1 MIILIPI
8 FIIII
13 VIVIAVL
20 WYFLNLGDVI
30 TQFSDDSDDS
40 NLEKCKFMATDI
52 INGFTYTK
60 SGKEV
65 TDPDTQIDCIDCS
78 DYIYKTNGECSKYSR
93 ETRLL
98 AENNYLQICT
108 SLEYPKSCDLY
119 FVKSQPEN

>member
-13 VIVIAVL
+13 VIVLAVL

-30 TQFSDDSDDS
+30 TKFSEDGDDN

-52 INGFTYTK
+52 VNGFTYTN

-65 TDPDTQIDCIDCS
+65 TDPDTQIDCVDCS
-78 DYIYKTNGECSKYSR
+78 EYIYKTNGECSRYSR

>member
-13 VIVIAVL
+13 VITLVVL
-20 WYFLNLGDVI
+20 WYFLNLEDVI
-30 TQFSDDSDDS
+30 TQFSESVDN

-52 INGFTYTK
+52 INGFTYKK

-65 TDPDTQIDCIDCS
+65 NDPDTQIDCKDCGE
-78 DYIYKTNGECSKYSR
+78 YIYKTNGECSRYSR

-98 AENNYLQICT
+98 AENNYLQVCT

-119 FVKSQPEN
+119 FVKNQPEN

>member
-30 TQFSDDSDDS
+30 TQFSENVEDN

-60 SGKEV
+60 SGQEV
-65 TDPDTQIDCIDCS
+65 KDPDTQIDCVDC
-78 DYIYKTNGECSKYSR
+78 DEYIYKTNGECSRYSR

-119 FVKSQPEN
+119 FVKNQPEN